1 MSRKSEKKRISAL
14 KKDPLVYKREVPKD
28 VVMVGDINDFSE
40 NEKIQIAGRIVL
52 ADCSGKISKLG
63 LLDRVNDQEVIML
76 ENISD
81 NGEKIQAYLVKNK
94 HNIEY
99 VNQHIHYGDIVMLSG
114 CKYKV
119 EEKFVFLA
127 DNITIVSKAIG
138 DIYDKNIDFRKRSNM
153 YLYRYIEMIR
163 DIEKVKLFQSCSSVL
178 QIMRQ
183 FLYGKGYNETCMSL
197 LQESFE
203 AGFANPF
210 VTHVVE
216 HDRDMYLRLTAE
228 LLFRKLMVA
237 GFSSVFEI
245 SKSFR
250 NQDTA
255 GNMIP
260 EFTIFELYKS
270 YASRDEM
277 ESLIKEM
284 ICKILDGLYGELSIP
299 IDDGFID
306 CSGDWEVIDFRNEV
320 KSLTGMKYNEQL
332 SIDELA
338 GFLDKAG
345 IDQPNVI
352 NKYTVATALYAH
364 IVSLIEGPAFLRNLP
379 AAQSPLFKLNE
390 DGSTVDET
398 LLIIKG
404 SLIADIVNAERDPE
418 IMRKRF
424 EEQATYQAGR
434 DYVVNEDI
442 LYAMKF
448 ALPPCRGMGM
458 GIERLLMFLLN
469 KQSIREIQIFPIF

>member
-1 MSRKSEKKRISAL
+1 MSRKSEKRRILAL
-14 KKDPLVYKREVPKD
+14 KKDLLAYRREMPKD
-28 VVMVGDINDFSE
+28 IVMIGNINDFSE
-40 NEKIQIAGRIVL
+40 NEKIKIAGRIVL

-63 LLDRVNDQEVIML
+63 LFDNIGDQEVIIL

-99 VNQHIHYGDIVMLSG
+99 MNQYIHYGDIVMLDG
-114 CKYKV
+114 YKFKI
-119 EEKFVFLA
+119 EGKFAFLA
-127 DNITIVSKAIG
+127 DDITLFSKAIG
-138 DIYDKNIDFRKRSNM
+138 DIYDKNINFKKRSNV
-153 YLYRYIEMIR
+153 YSYRYIEMIR
-163 DIEKVKLFQSCSSVL
+163 DVEKVKLFQSCSKVI
-178 QIMRQ
+178 QIIRQ
-183 FLYGKGYNETCMSL
+183 FLYNRGYNETCMSL

-216 HDRDMYLRLTAE
+216 YDRDMYLRLTAE

-250 NQDTA
+250 NQNTA

-270 YASRDEM
+270 YSSRDEM
-277 ESLIKEM
+277 ELLVKAIV
-284 ICKILDGLYGELSIP
+284 CKILDGLYCELSIP

-306 CSGDWEVIDFRNEV
+306 CSGYWEVFDFRDEV
-320 KSLTGMKYNEQL
+320 KSLTGMEYNEQL
-332 SIDELA
+332 SVGELA
-338 GFLDKAG
+338 KFLDKAG
-345 IDQPNVI
+345 IKRPNAI
-352 NKYTVATALYAH
+352 NKYTVATALYKN

-398 LLIIKG
+398 LLVIKG

-424 EEQATYQAGR
+424 EEQATYQAR
-434 DYVVNEDI
+434 EAYIVNEDI
-442 LYAMKF
+442 LQAMKF
-448 ALPPCRGMGM
+448 GLPPCRGIGM
-458 GIERLLMFLLN
+458 GIERLFMFLLN
-469 KQSIREIQIFPIF
+469 KKSIREVQIFPVF